1 MLIHLALLMEQHV
14 LELVV
19 CDQTQFTIQFSKRF
33 HRGKWIALP
42 EDADSCNLSG
52 IWHHCRL
59 FFESGRNLEGIWKW
73 KIWRRSQKSLLL
85 NIHPT
90 LQLLLGA
97 TNVVAPILSFSLVH
111 HNRATTLTTISAIYH
126 QKKFGVGA
134 LGGPLLVGITC
145 RECSAQNN
153 PIALVPTGKVQRY
166 PLFSSVFLPHLGGKF
181 IARCQPVVGAS
192 KLVDYFGLFSWIN
205 CGYLPGMFSA
215 AYVRF
220 STYQRWTFLLG
231 GTSSG
236 VDVRDLLLLAFTYF
250 YLMKQTH
257 NRRQSAYSR
266 DTLSHFTTAV
276 TYHKTR

>member
-85 NIHPT
+85 SIHPT

-126 QKKFGVGA
+126 QKKVWCGGA
-134 LGGPLLVGITC
+134 LLQLSLFAKLTLFAK
-145 RECSAQNN
+145 SWM
-153 PIALVPTGKVQRY
+153 TKVTHHA
-166 PLFSSVFLPHLGGKF
+166 PHE
-181 IARCQPVVGAS
+181 
-192 KLVDYFGLFSWIN
+192 
-205 CGYLPGMFSA
+205 
-215 AYVRF
+215 
-220 STYQRWTFLLG
+220 
-231 GTSSG
+231 GT
-236 VDVRDLLLLAFTYF
+236 T
-250 YLMKQTH
+250 M
-257 NRRQSAYSR
+257 
-266 DTLSHFTTAV
+266 
-276 TYHKTR
+276 